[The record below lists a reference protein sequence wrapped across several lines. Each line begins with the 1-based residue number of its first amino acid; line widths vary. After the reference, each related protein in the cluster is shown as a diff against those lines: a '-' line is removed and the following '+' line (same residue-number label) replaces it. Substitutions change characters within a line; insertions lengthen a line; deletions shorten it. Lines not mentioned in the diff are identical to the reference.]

1 MTLSSKQKEILQ
13 YIIEK
18 QEQKGYPPSV
28 REICEAVNLRSTSTV
43 HGHLARLE
51 SKGYIK
57 RDPAKP
63 RAIEI
68 CKRPDQEL
76 PQETKPFIPSER
88 VIPFSNAVSKGP
100 EMVAIPIIGRVR
112 AGEPILAVENIE
124 DYFPIPVDY
133 THNSECF
140 MLRVQGESMVN
151 VGIYEDDLI
160 LIRRQNTASNRDK
173 VVALLGDSVT
183 VKTFYKEKD
192 YIRLQ
197 PENDYMD
204 PILVKDCLILG
215 KVIGLF
221 RAMR

>member
-1 MTLSSKQKEILQ
+1 M
-13 YIIEK
+13 EK
-18 QEQKGYPPSV
+18 K
-28 REICEAVNLRSTSTV
+28 TF
-43 HGHLARLE
+43 
-51 SKGYIK
+51 
-57 RDPAKP
+57 DPA
-63 RAIEI
+63 
-68 CKRPDQEL
+68 
-76 PQETKPFIPSER
+76 ER
-88 VIPFSNAVSKGP
+88 VIPFSNTLSKGP
-100 EMVAIPIIGRVR
+100 EMAAIPIIGKVR

-151 VGIYEDDLI
+151 VGIYENDLI

-204 PILVKDCLILG
+204 PILVKDCMILG

-221 RAMR
+221 RTM

>member
-1 MTLSSKQKEILQ
+1 MTLSTKQKEILQ

-18 QEQKGYPPSV
+18 QEEKGYPPSV
-28 REICEAVNLRSTSTV
+28 REICEAVNLKSTSTV

-51 SKGYIK
+51 SKGYIR

-76 PQETKPFIPSER
+76 PMEKKTFDPAER
-88 VIPFSNAVSKGP
+88 VIPFSSTLSKGP
-100 EMVAIPIIGRVR
+100 EMAAISIIGKVR

-151 VGIYEDDLI
+151 VGIYENDLI

-204 PILVKDCLILG
+204 PILVKDCVILG

-221 RAMR
+221 RTM

>member
-1 MTLSSKQKEILQ
+1 MKLTNMQKEILQ
-13 YIIEK
+13 YIIK
-18 QEQKGYPPSV
+18 VQEEKGYPPSV
-28 REICEAVNLRSTSTV
+28 REICAAVNLKSTSTV

-51 SKGYIK
+51 SKGYIR

-63 RAIEI
+63 RAVEI
-68 CKRPDQEL
+68 LVRPNQEPMQRKIGL
-76 PQETKPFIPSER
+76 TSTQKTVPFQDPA
-88 VIPFSNAVSKGP
+88 SNEP
-100 EMVAIPIIGRVR
+100 EMVAVPIIGRVR

-124 DYFPIPVDY
+124 DYFPIPVTL

-151 VGIYEDDLI
+151 AGIYEGDLI
-160 LIRRQNTASNRDK
+160 LIRRQNTAANRDK

-183 VKTFYKEKD
+183 VKTFYKEDKFV
-192 YIRLQ
+192 RLQ

-204 PILVKDCLILG
+204 PILVKDCTILG

-221 RAMR
+221 RKMK

>member
-1 MTLSSKQKEILQ
+1 MTLSTKQKEILQ

-18 QEQKGYPPSV
+18 QEEKGYPPSV
-28 REICEAVNLRSTSTV
+28 REICEAVNLKSTSTV

-51 SKGYIK
+51 SKGYIR

-76 PQETKPFIPSER
+76 PMEKKTFDPAER
-88 VIPFSNAVSKGP
+88 VIHFSSTLSKGP
-100 EMVAIPIIGRVR
+100 EMAAIPIIGKVR

-151 VGIYEDDLI
+151 VGIYENDLI

-204 PILVKDCLILG
+204 PILVKDCMILG

-221 RAMR
+221 RTM

>member
-1 MTLSSKQKEILQ
+1 MTLSTKQKEILQ

-18 QEQKGYPPSV
+18 QEEKGYPPSV
-28 REICEAVNLRSTSTV
+28 REICEAVNLKSTSTV

-51 SKGYIK
+51 SKGYIR

-76 PQETKPFIPSER
+76 PMEKKTFDPAER
-88 VIPFSNAVSKGP
+88 VIPFSSTLSKGP
-100 EMVAIPIIGRVR
+100 EMAAIPIIGKVR

-151 VGIYEDDLI
+151 VGIYENDLI

-173 VVALLGDSVT
+173 VVAQLGDSVT

-204 PILVKDCLILG
+204 PILVKDCMILG

-221 RAMR
+221 RTM

>member
-1 MTLSSKQKEILQ
+1 MTLSAKQKEILE
-13 YIIEK
+13 YIIEQ
-18 QEQKGYPPSV
+18 QETRGYPPSV
-28 REICEAVNLRSTSTV
+28 REICEAVGLRSTSTV

-51 SKGYIK
+51 AKGYIR
-57 RDPAKP
+57 RDPSKP

-68 CKRPDQEL
+68 CRRPEQEE
-76 PQETKPFIPSER
+76 PMEKQEFVPSER
-88 VIPFSNAVSKGP
+88 VVAFQNPKQGP
-100 EMVAIPIIGRVR
+100 ELVAVPIIGKVR

-124 DYFPIPVDY
+124 DYFPIPVDF

-140 MLRVQGESMVN
+140 MLKVQGESMIN
-151 VGIYEDDLI
+151 AGIYEDDLI
-160 LIRRQNTASNRDK
+160 LIRRQSTAVNRDK

-204 PILVKDCLILG
+204 PILVKDCIILG

-221 RAMR
+221 RSMK

>member
-1 MTLSSKQKEILQ
+1 MAISNKQREILE
-13 YIIEK
+13 YIIRR
-18 QEQKGYPPSV
+18 QEVKGYPPSV
-28 REICEAVNLRSTSTV
+28 REICEAVGLRSTSTV
-43 HGHLARLE
+43 HGHLTRLE
-51 SKGYIK
+51 EKGYIR
-57 RDPAKP
+57 RDPAKT

-68 CKRPDQEL
+68 CRRPEAEEPIDKQ
-76 PQETKPFIPSER
+76 TFIPSER
-88 VIPFSNAVSKGP
+88 VVAFQNPVQGP
-100 EMVAIPIIGRVR
+100 ELIAVPILGKVR

-124 DYFPIPVDY
+124 DYFPIPVDF

-140 MLRVQGESMVN
+140 MLRVQGESMIN

-160 LIRRQNTASNRDK
+160 LIRRQSTAVNHDK
-173 VVALLGDSVT
+173 IVALLGDSVT

-204 PILVKDCLILG
+204 PILVKDCTILG

-221 RAMR
+221 RSIK